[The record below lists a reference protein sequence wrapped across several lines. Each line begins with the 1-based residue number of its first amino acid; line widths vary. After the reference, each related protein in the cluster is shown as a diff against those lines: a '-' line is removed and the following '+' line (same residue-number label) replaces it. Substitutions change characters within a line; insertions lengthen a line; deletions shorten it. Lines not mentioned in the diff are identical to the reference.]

1 MSFNA
6 FSLDP
11 RILAGVERAG
21 FTTPTP
27 IQEQA
32 IPAVLQE
39 KDLLGLAQTGTGKTA
54 AFLLPIFQRLMQNP
68 SRKVRAL
75 ILAPTRELA
84 EQIHQA
90 SADLGRHTGVKSVA
104 IYGGVGKGPQ
114 LMALRR
120 GPEIM
125 VACPGRLLDH
135 LNDRNIDLSHVEVLV
150 LDEADTMCD
159 MGFLPDVKRVIQKL
173 PTQRQTLLFS
183 ATMPTEIRQ
192 LTQNILTDPVTVQI
206 EANAPT
212 PTVSHALYPV
222 PEGLKRKLLLALLQ
236 QTPTGK
242 VVIFT
247 RTKHRAKTL
256 ARELEVNKYRVT
268 QLQGN
273 LSQSRRQSAMEGF
286 RAGKYDMLV
295 ATDIAAHG
303 IDVSEVSHVINF
315 DIPDTVD
322 AYTHR
327 IGRTGRALQTGEAF
341 TLATPDDALT
351 VRAVE
356 RALKTRIERRTLEG
370 FDYGNFS
377 PENQSSQ
384 QAARSPRPGQP
395 QPNGGRAGATVTR
408 RNMPGRPGSRP
419 PQARDRQPGGDV
431 GYAPQR
437 SARPAASTNPDGPDR
452 SADPAARP
460 APSQSSGRPR
470 TAGGPSSSRHPRS
483 RGYAA
488 PGRPSR

>member
-1 MSFNA
+1 LRFNA

-32 IPAVLQE
+32 IPVVLQDQ
-39 KDLLGLAQTGTGKTA
+39 DLLGLAQTGTGKTA

-90 SADLGRHTGVKSVA
+90 GVDLGRHTGVKSVA

-114 LMALRR
+114 LAALRR

-135 LNDRNIDLSHVEVLV
+135 LNDRNIDLSQVEVLV

-159 MGFLPDVKRVIQKL
+159 MGFLPDVKRVLLKL
-173 PTQRQTLLFS
+173 PTRRQTLFFS
-183 ATMPTEIRQ
+183 ATMPPEILQ
-192 LTQNILTDPVTVQI
+192 LSRNILTNPVTVEI
-206 EANAPT
+206 EANAPA
-212 PTVSHALYPV
+212 PTVAHALYPV
-222 PEGLKRKLLLALLQ
+222 PEGLKRKLLLALLR

-256 ARELEVNKYRVT
+256 ARELEVNNFRVT

-273 LSQSRRQSAMEGF
+273 LSQNRRQSAMEGF

-327 IGRTGRALQTGEAF
+327 IGRTGRALRTGEAF

-356 RALKTRIERRTLEG
+356 RALKTRIERRAVPG
-370 FDYGNFS
+370 FDYGYFS
-377 PENQSSQ
+377 PENQF
-384 QAARSPRPGQP
+384 SPLARPGRP
-395 QPNGGRAGATVTR
+395 QPNGDHPVSTGPR
-408 RNMPGRPGSRP
+408 RNAPGKPGSRP
-419 PQARDRQPGGDV
+419 LLARNPQPGSEASN
-431 GYAPQR
+431 APQR
-437 SARPAASTNPDGPDR
+437 SARPA
-452 SADPAARP
+452 
-460 APSQSSGRPR
+460 
-470 TAGGPSSSRHPRS
+470 PSSSQGDPHRGFAPGANPAPAQGPNRPGIPGGAGASRHRRS
-483 RGYAA
+483 RGFAA
-488 PGRPSR
+488 PGKSYR